1 MKSSANNIRI
11 CGHCFIGKKCDR
23 HSELVPY
30 KLLSYVWTNSYH
42 LIWPPSENFCFAS
55 FSFNS
60 DKLAATWNW
69 WDGGQITMGIGL
81 WMRTRTYKQLGLQR
95 YSVIPNQLHWRSSCM
110 WVWWDKMKH
119 KMDFISPLTIKK
131 YKHSGIYIVFF
142 VWNLIL
148 FSRMIGLNNCT
159 MFQVPQFWPF

>member
-1 MKSSANNIRI
+1 MIIVLLVRSATITVN
-11 CGHCFIGKKCDR
+11 
-23 HSELVPY
+23 L
-30 KLLSYVWTNSYH
+30 YH
-42 LIWPPSENFCFAS
+42 TSCYPMHEQTHTIWFNPHLKFFCFAS

-60 DKLAATWNW
+60 DKLVTTWNW
-69 WDGGQITMGIGL
+69 WDSGLITMGIGL
-81 WMRTRTYKQLGLQR
+81 WTRKRTYKQLRLQR

-110 WVWWDKMKH
+110 WIWWDKMKH